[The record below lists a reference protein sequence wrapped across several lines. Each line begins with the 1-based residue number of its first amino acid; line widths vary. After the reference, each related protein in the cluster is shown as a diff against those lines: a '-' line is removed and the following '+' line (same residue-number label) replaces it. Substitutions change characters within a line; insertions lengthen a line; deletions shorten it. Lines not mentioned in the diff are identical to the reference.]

1 MRLNVRQLNGVAGF
15 YLATLAAVLVL
26 GIFLRLPAPLFAG
39 EGAPLRLLSFAHPQP
54 GFGGIGF
61 DEALYRG
68 YVNTL
73 IEHGITSYPEIS
85 EHYVAVQSR
94 LPSAI
99 LPPTRFLYIFAAY
112 LGHQCFATEALASLR
127 AVSSF
132 FSILSLSLCAL
143 FAWRLGERAITLAVS
158 ALIACAPTQIHMS
171 QHALIDGVF
180 AFWALLCLWLL
191 WENLHH
197 PGDWRWLAPY
207 TLGLAFL
214 VLTKENAFFVFFAL
228 LVLLAANHWL
238 KFGRITRLLL
248 AMTFIGPLIG
258 VTVLV
263 NLCGSLETTYRIFH
277 LLVSK
282 ASALPYAIATGD
294 GPWYRYLVD
303 LMLVSPVI
311 LILAIG
317 GVFRLQ
323 SSDTAALYLLL
334 FVGASFAVMA
344 NVRYGM
350 NLRYANMWDMP
361 LRYLAVVCLTT
372 LSLSFGRY
380 RMAVVSAAIVL
391 ICAVDLRQYHIFFV
405 QHSLYE
411 LVTEGLLR
419 AVQIL
424 K

>member
-1 MRLNVRQLNGVAGF
+1 
-15 YLATLAAVLVL
+15 
-26 GIFLRLPAPLFAG
+26 
-39 EGAPLRLLSFAHPQP
+39 
-54 GFGGIGF
+54 
-61 DEALYRG
+61 
-68 YVNTL
+68 
-73 IEHGITSYPEIS
+73 
-85 EHYVAVQSR
+85 
-94 LPSAI
+94 
-99 LPPTRFLYIFAAY
+99 
-112 LGHQCFATEALASLR
+112 
-127 AVSSF
+127 
-132 FSILSLSLCAL
+132 
-143 FAWRLGERAITLAVS
+143 
-158 ALIACAPTQIHMS
+158 
-171 QHALIDGVF
+171 
-180 AFWALLCLWLL
+180 
-191 WENLHH
+191 
-197 PGDWRWLAPY
+197 
-207 TLGLAFL
+207 
-214 VLTKENAFFVFFAL
+214 L